1 MSTRARIAALLL
13 AGALLTSACGGGPGI
28 TIESPAPAASPAVTQ
43 SPLPPL
49 PPLDPDQPIPA
60 VVERVSPAVV
70 NVRAN
75 QAGGTGGTGTG
86 FIVRPNGIIV
96 TNFHVVDGA
105 FSIQVTVADGR
116 EFEARAIGG
125 DPAADLAVLE
135 IEAEDLPIVEL
146 GDSDA
151 LRLGETVV
159 ALGFAL
165 ALEGGPSVT
174 SGIVSA
180 KGRTIEAEGPQGP
193 NTLEDLLQTDA
204 PINPGNSG
212 GPLVDLAGRVVGINT
227 AGVQAA
233 EAENIGFAIAIN
245 RARPIIEDA
254 IADPEAEAAYL
265 GVSTQDVTPLIAA
278 QQDLSVDTGALV
290 RGVAPGSGAE
300 DAGIRAGDVIVEI
313 EGEPIEGSEDLGDA
327 IRGHE
332 PDDEISVTVIRDGTP
347 RTITAVLGV
356 RPLPGG

>member
-1 MSTRARIAALLL
+1 MLTRARIAALLL
-13 AGALLTSACGGGPGI
+13 AGALLTSACGGGLGI
-28 TIESPAPAASPAVTQ
+28 TIESPAPATGPAVTP
-43 SPLPPL
+43 SPLPPI
-49 PPLDPDQPIPA
+49 DPDQPIPA
-60 VVERVSPAVV
+60 VVERVSPSVV

-75 QAGGTGGTGTG
+75 QAGGPGGTGTG

-125 DPAADLAVLE
+125 DPNADLAVLE
-135 IEAEDLPIVEL
+135 IEAQDLPTVEL

-180 KGRTIEAEGPQGP
+180 KGRTIEAEGPRGP
-193 NTLEDLLQTDA
+193 NTLEDLIQTDA

-227 AGVQAA
+227 AGVQASA
-233 EAENIGFAIAIN
+233 AENIGFAIAIN
-245 RARPIIEDA
+245 RGRPIIEEA
-254 IADPEAEAAYL
+254 IAEPDAEAAYL
-265 GVSTQDVTPLIAA
+265 GVSTQDVTPLLTT
-278 QQDLSVDTGALV
+278 QLDLPVDSGALV

-300 DAGIRAGDVIVEI
+300 EAGIQTGDVIVEI
-313 EGEPIEGSEDLGDA
+313 AGETVDGSQDLGDA
-327 IRGHE
+327 IRAHE
-332 PDDEISVTVIRDGTP
+332 PGDEVQVTVIRDGTP

-356 RPLPGG
+356 RPLPSG

>member
-13 AGALLTSACGGGPGI
+13 AGALLTAACGGGPGI
-28 TIESPAPAASPAVTQ
+28 TIESPAPTASPTPTT
-43 SPLPPL
+43 SPL

-75 QAGGTGGTGTG
+75 QAGGAGGTGTG

-116 EFEARAIGG
+116 EFEARSIGG
-125 DPAADLAVLE
+125 DPNADLAVLE
-135 IEAEDLPIVEL
+135 IEAEELPTVEL

-227 AGVQAA
+227 AGVQANV
-233 EAENIGFAIAIN
+233 AENIGFAIAIN

-265 GVSTQDVTPLIAA
+265 GVSTQDVTPLLAA
-278 QQDLSVDTGALV
+278 QLDLPVDSGALV

-300 DAGIRAGDVIVEI
+300 DAGIQTGDVIVEI
-313 EGEPIEGSEDLGDA
+313 EGEPIESSEGLGLA
-327 IRGHE
+327 IREHE
-332 PDDEISVTVIRDGTP
+332 PGDEISVTVIRGEGP